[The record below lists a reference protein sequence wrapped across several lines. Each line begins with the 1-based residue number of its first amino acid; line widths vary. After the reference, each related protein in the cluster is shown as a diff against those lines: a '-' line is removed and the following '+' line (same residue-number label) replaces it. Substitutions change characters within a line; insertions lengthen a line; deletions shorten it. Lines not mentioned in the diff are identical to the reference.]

1 MIKTLI
7 VGENGFIAKRLSKYI
22 DNMGCK
28 SINYQLTTSSSE
40 IKNDTIFLDLSDA
53 GNFDYSLLENFSYVI
68 LLGGVSSP
76 DVCENN
82 PIQSK
87 KINYEGTKLFI
98 SECLMRGIKVLF
110 FSTDLV
116 YGETNSIVNELSSV
130 KPKGNYAIW
139 KFSIENTFR
148 YHKNFKVLRLSYVLS
163 SDDKYINYLNKCKI
177 DNIVAEVYDNFY
189 RNVIYIDDLILAI
202 INILKNWESKIKV
215 VNVCGDE
222 SISRFDIAKNLLNE
236 KSINVINAPK
246 KFWNNRPKK
255 IQIESLFLRKILQ
268 KNPTS
273 FKEVINKLK
282 ST

>member
-1 MIKTLI
+1 MF
-7 VGENGFIAKRLSKYI
+7 NARY
-22 DNMGCK
+22 
-28 SINYQLTTSSSE
+28 
-40 IKNDTIFLDLSDA
+40 
-53 GNFDYSLLENFSYVI
+53 
-68 LLGGVSSP
+68 
-76 DVCENN
+76 
-82 PIQSK
+82 
-87 KINYEGTKLFI
+87 
-98 SECLMRGIKVLF
+98 KVLF

-116 YGETNSIVNELSSV
+116 YGETNLMNELSSV

-139 KFSIENTFR
+139 KFSIENTFK

-163 SDDKYINYLNKCKI
+163 SDDKYVNYLNKCKA
-177 DNIVAEVYDNFY
+177 DNTVAEVYDNFY

-202 INILKNWESKIKV
+202 INILKNWESEIKV

-222 SISRFDIAKNLLNE
+222 LISRFDIAKNLLNE

-255 IQIESLFLRKILQ
+255 IQVESLFLRKILQ

-273 FKEVINKLK
+273 FEEVINKLK